1 VNLEEFVLADAQ
13 RTYCKVCEHPK
24 VREINAAHLAG
35 RPTTAISRWTMKD
48 PDGAPSLGETT
59 LRRHFQNGH
68 NE

>member
-1 VNLEEFVLADAQ
+1 
-13 RTYCKVCEHPK
+13 